1 MEYTIDERERTT
13 FLDKRGRLTDGY
25 RVWYTMEDQRVDYVE
40 IAKAQ
45 YNAANVKAAI
55 EADIA
60 KHVELMAG

>member
-25 RVWYTMEDQRVDYVE
+25 RIWYTMEDQRVDYVE